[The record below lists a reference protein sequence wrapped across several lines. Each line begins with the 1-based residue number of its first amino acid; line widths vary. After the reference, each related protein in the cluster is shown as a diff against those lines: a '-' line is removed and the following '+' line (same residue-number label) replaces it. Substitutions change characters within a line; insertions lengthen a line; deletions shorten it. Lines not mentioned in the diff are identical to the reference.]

1 MNSVIRMLSAFA
13 LGTSFWVYIYIFFGK
28 LLEVSLG
35 TLRMVLINRG
45 MRAVGAIIAFIE
57 IMLWLL
63 VASSVLAGFS
73 TDFWKGIV
81 YALAYALG
89 NYLGSLLDDVLAF
102 GLSHVQVIIP
112 DQLTAS
118 LAAEQL
124 RSKGFGVTLVDV
136 RGMES
141 GHTMLM
147 MDMKRKRLNEVLQF
161 LHQTQENCV
170 ITVSDIKTQHG
181 GYLKRSGSTTRLHF
195 PHR

>member
-1 MNSVIRMLSAFA
+1 MNSLIHTLSTFA
-13 LGTSFWVYIYIFFGK
+13 LGTSIWVYLYIFFGK
-28 LLEVSLG
+28 LLEVSLS

-45 MRAVGAIIAFIE
+45 MRAVGALIAIVE

-63 VASSVLAGFS
+63 VASSVLVGFS

-89 NYLGSLLDDVLAF
+89 NYLGSWLDDVLAF
-102 GLSHVQVIIP
+102 GLSHVQVIMP

-124 RSKGFGVTLVDV
+124 RSKGFGVTLIDV
-136 RGMES
+136 KGMQS
-141 GHTMLM
+141 GHSMLL
-147 MDMKRKRLNEVLQF
+147 MDMKRKRLNEVLDF
-161 LHQTQENCV
+161 LHDTQENCV

-181 GYLKRSGSTTRLHF
+181 GYLKRSGGETRIHM
-195 PHR
+195 PQH